1 MQKLEQE
8 IRRNPRE
15 TKAESRVIAVFG
27 TKAVKKRLDS
37 FGYQVREGDDFA
49 LTFCVDKVRSTIKNE
64 INWKD
69 VPEGLEHIAVD
80 MAAGEFLL
88 SKKTFAP
95 ADIAGL
101 DLEYAVKQIQTGDT
115 NTVFATG
122 EGSLT
127 PEQRLTA
134 FINYLLSYGKS
145 EFNAFRRIRW

>member
-1 MQKLEQE
+1 MF
-8 IRRNPRE
+8 N
-15 TKAESRVIAVFG
+15 TD
-27 TKAVKKRLDS
+27 AVKDRLKS
-37 FGYQVREGDDFA
+37 LGYEVKADDEFA
-49 LTFCVDKVRSTIKNE
+49 LTFCVEKVRSTIKNE
-64 INWKD
+64 INWQD

-95 ADIAGL
+95 NDLVGFDL
-101 DLEYAVKQIQTGDT
+101 DYAVKQIQTGDA

-134 FINYLLSYGKS
+134 FINYLLSYGKA
-145 EFNAFRRIRW
+145 EFNSFRRIRW

>member
-1 MQKLEQE
+1 MF
-8 IRRNPRE
+8 N
-15 TKAESRVIAVFG
+15 TD
-27 TKAVKKRLDS
+27 AVKDRLKS
-37 FGYQVREGDDFA
+37 LGYEVKADDEFA
-49 LTFCVDKVRSTIKNE
+49 LTFCIEKVRNTIRNE
-64 INWKD
+64 TNQNE

-95 ADIAGL
+95 NDLVGFDL
-101 DLEYAVKQIQTGDT
+101 DYAVKQIQTGDT

-134 FINYLLSYGKS
+134 FINYLLSYGKA
-145 EFNAFRRIRW
+145 EFNSFRRIRW